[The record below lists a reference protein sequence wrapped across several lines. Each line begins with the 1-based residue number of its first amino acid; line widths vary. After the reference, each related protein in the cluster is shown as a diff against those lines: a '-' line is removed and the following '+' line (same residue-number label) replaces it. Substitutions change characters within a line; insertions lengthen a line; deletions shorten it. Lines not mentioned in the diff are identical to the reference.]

1 MKTIFSSI
9 VSRIY
14 FIVSLS
20 ILIPVALSAQTS
32 EDIKQYKLL
41 AEQGHPEAQN
51 NLGVCYCDG
60 YGVPQSYSDAA
71 EWYRKAAEQ
80 GLPVAQYNL
89 GACYYNG
96 DGVLQSYSEA
106 KKWLRMAARQ
116 GFALS
121 QQVLKSIGEDW

>member
-9 VSRIY
+9 VSRIC

-41 AEQGHPEAQN
+41 AEQGD
-51 NLGVCYCDG
+51 YM
-60 YGVPQSYSDAA
+60 
-71 EWYRKAAEQ
+71 
-80 GLPVAQYNL
+80 AQYNL

-96 DGVLQSYSEA
+96 HGVPQSYSEA
-106 KKWLRMAARQ
+106 IKWFRKAARQ
-116 GFALS
+116 GYAVA
-121 QQVLKSIGEDW
+121 QQVLNGLGASW

>member
-9 VSRIY
+9 VSRIC

-32 EDIKQYKLL
+32 EDIQQYKLL
-41 AEQGHPEAQN
+41 AEQGHPGSQY
-51 NLGVCYCDG
+51 NLGVCYYNGD
-60 YGVPQSYSDAA
+60 GVPQSYADAA
-71 EWYRKAAEQ
+71 KWYLKAAEQ
-80 GLPVAQYNL
+80 GYAEAQYNL

-96 DGVLQSYSEA
+96 DGVLQNYSEA
-106 KKWLRMAARQ
+106 IKWFRKAARQ

-121 QQVLKSIGEDW
+121 QQVLKSIGESW

>member
-9 VSRIY
+9 VSRIC

-41 AEQGHPEAQN
+41 AEQGHYMAQS
-51 NLGVCYCDG
+51 NLGVCYYNG

-71 EWYRKAAEQ
+71 KWYLKAAEQ
-80 GLPVAQYNL
+80 GHPVAQYNL
-89 GACYYNG
+89 GVCYYNG
-96 DGVLQSYSEA
+96 HGVLQNYSEA
-106 KKWLRMAARQ
+106 IKWFRKAARQ
-116 GFALS
+116 GYALS
-121 QQVLKSIGEDW
+121 QQALNVLGESW